1 MPPFAYFV
9 AKFFMGAMFSF
20 IVVSLLLVLGVAFG
34 GVRMSFLDMGHL
46 VGTLVAGSIPFC
58 AMGLAV
64 GYFMGPNSAPA
75 VINLIYLPMSFGSG
89 LWVPFQFLPKVVKQI
104 ALYLPPY
111 HLAQL
116 ALRIIGFSG
125 NETNWTHWKVLI
137 GFTLLCLGV
146 ARFGFQK
153 DEEKMYG

>member
-1 MPPFAYFV
+1 M
-9 AKFFMGAMFSF
+9 
-20 IVVSLLLVLGVAFG
+20 
-34 GVRMSFLDMGHL
+34 
-46 VGTLVAGSIPFC
+46 
-58 AMGLAV
+58 
-64 GYFMGPNSAPA
+64 
-75 VINLIYLPMSFGSG
+75 
-89 LWVPFQFLPKVVKQI
+89 PFQFLPKVVKQI

-116 ALRIIGFSG
+116 ALRVIGFNG